1 MFNLKRFA
9 AALVG
14 FFVVLAL
21 ACTQQRQ
28 AQTPPGFQGRYI
40 AAISDADMRAY
51 AYIDGQLGEPRG
63 TDQLSLVTLPLPST
77 PALTSSI
84 EVSNSVINPVYSLVA
99 SQDGNTIFVA
109 ETKEQREPEDQV
121 IGDLDLGTMLRAVD
135 VSDPTSPRVVAEVE
149 VGIDPQG
156 VSMDASGT
164 TLALATKDPD
174 APLTFVT
181 FMNGR
186 FGEPV
191 QLPMRGFSPVAELL
205 DGGMLP
211 HHVEWHPTA
220 DVIAVNANF
229 RGQVQFFQVVRDANG
244 EVSDVEPWGNRVVT
258 SKWPMSGKFSRDGR
272 FFVTNDLQWGPDVR
286 GFYVNAPPSQLTV
299 IELAPLDAE
308 DEAQHFVV
316 GGVSLP
322 RHAESI
328 AFSNDGTLI
337 ATNNI
342 GQTWLAP
349 DEPGYS
355 QSSLSLVQFDT
366 VAGQVTHAGDWT
378 FDGILPEGI
387 EFDASDQYVVAG
399 VFEYETPEPRQGALE
414 FWRVLR
420 DGETPRLERTDYV
433 IETGPGAHSLIVVDQ

>member
-1 MFNLKRFA
+1 MMLRLKRLA
-9 AALVG
+9 AVLAGLAA
-14 FFVVLAL
+14 VLAL
-21 ACTQQRQ
+21 ACTQQAQ
-28 AQTPPGFQGRYI
+28 AQLPLDFQGRYI

-63 TDQLSLVTLPLPST
+63 TDQLSLVTLPLPDT
-77 PALTSSI
+77 PALTGSI

-121 IGDLDLGTMLRAVD
+121 ISDLDLGTILRAVD
-135 VSDPTSPRVVAEVE
+135 VSDPTALRVIAEVE

-156 VSMDASGT
+156 VSLDTSGT
-164 TLALATKDPD
+164 TLALATKDPE

-181 FMNGR
+181 FSNGR

-191 QLPMRGFSPVAELL
+191 QLPMRGFSPVAELPD
-205 DGGMLP
+205 DGLLP

-229 RGQVQFFQVVRDANG
+229 RGQVQFFRIIRDANG
-244 EVSDVEPWGNRVVT
+244 GVSDIAPWGNRIVT
-258 SKWPMSGKFSRDGR
+258 SKWPMSGKFSRDGL
-272 FFVTNDLQWGPDVR
+272 FYVTNDLQWGPDVR

-299 IELAPLDAE
+299 IELAPLYQI

-316 GGVSLP
+316 AGVALP

-337 ATNNI
+337 ATSNI
-342 GQTWLAP
+342 GQTWLSP

-355 QSSLSLVQFDT
+355 QSSLSLVQFDPT
-366 VAGQVTHAGDWT
+366 TGQMTHVSDWL

-387 EFDASDQYVVAG
+387 AFDASDQYVVAG
-399 VFEYETPEPRQGALE
+399 VFEYETPEPRSGALE
-414 FWRVLR
+414 FWRVNR
-420 DGETPRLERTDYV
+420 DAEAPALEQTDYV
-433 IETGPGAHSLIVVDQ
+433 IETGPGAHSLIVVN

>member
-1 MFNLKRFA
+1 MLYLKKLA
-9 AALVG
+9 AALAG
-14 FFVVLAL
+14 LIVVLVL
-21 ACTQQRQ
+21 AW
-28 AQTPPGFQGRYI
+28 AQPSPAQLPPDFQGRYI

-63 TDQLSLVTLPLPST
+63 TDQLSIVTLPLPDN

-84 EVSNSVINPVYSLVA
+84 EVSNSVMNPVYSLVA

-109 ETKEQREPEDQV
+109 ETKEPREPEDQV
-121 IGDLDLGTMLRAVD
+121 IGDLDLGTILRAVD
-135 VSDPTSPRVVAEVE
+135 VSDPAMPRVIAEVE

-156 VSMDASGT
+156 VSLDASGT
-164 TLALATKDPD
+164 TLALATKEPD

-181 FMNGR
+181 FTEGR
-186 FGEPV
+186 FGEPI
-191 QLPMRGFSPVAELL
+191 QLPMRGFSPMAELP

-220 DVIAVNANF
+220 DIVAVNVNF
-229 RGQVQFFQVVRDANG
+229 RGQVQFFRVVRDAAG
-244 EVSDVEPWGNRVVT
+244 SVSDVVPWGNRVIT

-272 FFVTNDLQWGPDVR
+272 FYVTNDLQWGVDVR

-299 IELAPLDAE
+299 IELAPLDQ

-337 ATNNI
+337 ATSNI
-342 GQTWLAP
+342 GQTWLSP
-349 DEPGYS
+349 EEPGYS
-355 QSSLSLVQFDT
+355 QSSLSLVRFDP
-366 VAGQVTHAGDWT
+366 ASGQLTHAGDWT

-387 EFDASDQYVVAG
+387 AFDATDQYVVAG
-399 VFEYETPEPRQGALE
+399 VFEYETPEPRNGALE
-414 FWRVLR
+414 FWRVVENA
-420 DGETPRLERTDYV
+420 DMPSLERTDYV
-433 IETGPGAHSLIVVDQ
+433 IETGPGAHSLIVVQ

>member
-1 MFNLKRFA
+1 MLYLKKLA
-9 AALVG
+9 AALAG
-14 FFVVLAL
+14 LIVVLVL
-21 ACTQQRQ
+21 AW
-28 AQTPPGFQGRYI
+28 AQPSPAQLPPDFQGRYI

-63 TDQLSLVTLPLPST
+63 TDQLSIVTLPLPDSPT
-77 PALTSSI
+77 LTSSI

-109 ETKEQREPEDQV
+109 ETKEPREPDDQL
-121 IGDLDLGTMLRAVD
+121 ISDLDPGTILRAID
-135 VSDPTSPRVVAEVE
+135 VSDPAAPRVIAEVE

-156 VSMDASGT
+156 VSLDASGT
-164 TLALATKDPD
+164 TLALATKEPE

-181 FMNGR
+181 FTEGR
-186 FGEPV
+186 FGEPI
-191 QLPMRGFSPVAELL
+191 QLPMRGFSPVAELP

-220 DVIAVNANF
+220 DVVAVNVNF
-229 RGQVQFFQVVRDANG
+229 RGQVQFFRVVRDAAGN
-244 EVSDVEPWGNRVVT
+244 VSDVVPWGNRVIT

-272 FFVTNDLQWGPDVR
+272 FYVTNDLQWGADVR

-299 IELAPLDAE
+299 IELAPLDQ

-328 AFSNDGTLI
+328 AFSNDGSLI

-342 GQTWLAP
+342 GQTWLSP
-349 DEPGYS
+349 EEPGYS
-355 QSSLSLVQFDT
+355 QSSLSLVQFDM
-366 VAGQVTHAGDWT
+366 ASGQLTHAGDWV

-387 EFDASDQYVVAG
+387 AFDATDQYVVAG
-399 VFEYETPEPRQGALE
+399 VFEYETPEPRNGALE
-414 FWRVLR
+414 FWRVVENA
-420 DGETPRLERTDYV
+420 DAPSLERTDYV
-433 IETGPGAHSLIVVDQ
+433 IETGPGAHSLIVVQ

>member
-1 MFNLKRFA
+1 MLYLKKLA
-9 AALVG
+9 AALAG
-14 FFVVLAL
+14 LIVVLVL
-21 ACTQQRQ
+21 AWAQPSPAQR
-28 AQTPPGFQGRYI
+28 PPDFQGRYI

-63 TDQLSLVTLPLPST
+63 TDQLSIVTLPLPDS
-77 PALTSSI
+77 PVLTSSI

-109 ETKEQREPEDQV
+109 ETKEPREPGDQL
-121 IGDLDLGTMLRAVD
+121 ISDLDVGTILRAVD
-135 VSDPTSPRVVAEVE
+135 VSDPAAPRIIAEVE

-156 VSMDASGT
+156 VSLDASGT
-164 TLALATKDPD
+164 TLALATKEPE
-174 APLTFVT
+174 APMTFVT
-181 FMNGR
+181 FTEGR
-186 FGEPV
+186 FGEPI
-191 QLPMRGFSPVAELL
+191 QLPMRGFSPVAELP

-220 DVIAVNANF
+220 DVIAVNVNF
-229 RGQVQFFQVVRDANG
+229 RGQVQFFRVVRDAAGN
-244 EVSDVEPWGNRVVT
+244 VSDVVPWGNRVVT

-272 FFVTNDLQWGPDVR
+272 FYVTNDLQWGPDVR

-299 IELAPLDAE
+299 IELAPLDQ
-308 DEAQHFVV
+308 DEARHFVV

-337 ATNNI
+337 ATSNI
-342 GQTWLAP
+342 GQTWLSP
-349 DEPGYS
+349 EEPGYS

-366 VAGQVTHAGDWT
+366 ASGQLTHAGDWT

-387 EFDASDQYVVAG
+387 AFDATDQYVVAG
-399 VFEYETPEPRQGALE
+399 LFEYETPEPRNGALE
-414 FWRVLR
+414 FWRVVENA
-420 DGETPRLERTDYV
+420 DAPSLERTDYV
-433 IETGPGAHSLIVVDQ
+433 IETGPGAHSLIVVQ

>member
-1 MFNLKRFA
+1 MLNLKRLSVVLIGVVTTWV
-9 AALVG
+9 LVG
-14 FFVVLAL
+14 I
-21 ACTQQRQ
+21 QQVH
-28 AQTPPGFQGRYI
+28 AQTPPDFQGRYI

-63 TDQLSLVTLPLPST
+63 TDQLSLVTLPLPTT

-84 EVSNSVINPVYSLVA
+84 AVSNSVINPVYSLVA

-109 ETKEQREPEDQV
+109 ETKEQREPEDQL
-121 IGDLDLGTMLRAVD
+121 ISDLDLGTTLRAID
-135 VSDPTSPRVVAEVE
+135 VSDPAVPRVIAEVD

-156 VSMDASGT
+156 VDLDASGT
-164 TLALATKDPD
+164 TLALATKEPD
-174 APLTFVT
+174 TPLTFVT
-181 FMNGR
+181 FTNGQ
-186 FGEPV
+186 FGTPT
-191 QLPMRGFSPVAELL
+191 QLPMRGFSPIAELP

-229 RGQVQFFQVVRDANG
+229 RGQVQFFRVVRNANG
-244 EVSDVEPWGNRVVT
+244 DVSDVVPWGNRVVP
-258 SKWPMSGKFSRDGR
+258 SKWPMSGKFSPDGR
-272 FFVTNDLQWGPDVR
+272 FYVTNDLQWGPDVR

-299 IELAPLDAE
+299 IELAPLDAG
-308 DEAQHFVV
+308 DDAQHFVV

-322 RHAESI
+322 RNAESI

-337 ATNNI
+337 ATSNI

-349 DEPGYS
+349 DDVSYS

-366 VAGQVTHAGDWT
+366 ETGQVRHAGDWT

-387 EFDASDQYVVAG
+387 EFDAADQYVVAG

-414 FWRVLR
+414 FWRVVR
-420 DGETPRLERTDYV
+420 TDSIPQLERTDYV
-433 IETGPGAHSLIVVDQ
+433 IETGPGAHSLIVVN